1 MPLLQSA
8 LGSLRTLR
16 PSWPAPPG
24 AFGRLGRFAG
34 HLPRLSPRAGWL
46 LYTLACFVSFVV
58 LTFPADVLL
67 QRLIASA
74 PREAGVHARYV
85 EGTCTWLGG
94 CALRDLT
101 LEGPSLGGTAVQL
114 SRLTL
119 RPSLWG
125 LLAGGRPWP
134 LAFQTEG
141 YDGTCEGTLRQVI
154 GGLSVQFALRHLALE
169 QLALPAPWGQ
179 GRISGRV
186 TADGDFSG
194 NPADLYSLQGTFLA
208 TLTDG
213 ALRAGAMNG
222 FPVPAVPTVQ
232 VRLRATLAAG
242 RVEISELRFT
252 ADGVE
257 ASLRG
262 GVTLRTPVARSGL
275 DLQLTAVTT
284 SSLPPAWKTLFS
296 LLPGPQGPAGERRA
310 SIAGSVAAPVVR

>member
-1 MPLLQSA
+1 
-8 LGSLRTLR
+8 
-16 PSWPAPPG
+16 
-24 AFGRLGRFAG
+24 
-34 HLPRLSPRAGWL
+34 
-46 LYTLACFVSFVV
+46 
-58 LTFPADVLL
+58 
-67 QRLIASA
+67 
-74 PREAGVHARYV
+74 
-85 EGTCTWLGG
+85 
-94 CALRDLT
+94 
-101 LEGPSLGGTAVQL
+101 
-114 SRLTL
+114 
-119 RPSLWG
+119 
-125 LLAGGRPWP
+125 GRPW
-134 LAFQTEG
+134 AVTFQAEG
-141 YDGTCEGTLRQVI
+141 YNGTCEGTLRQVV
-154 GGLSVQFALRHLALE
+154 GGLSAQFALRHLALE

-194 NPADLYSLQGTFLA
+194 NPADLYSLQRTFLA

-213 ALRAGAMNG
+213 VLRAAPVDG
-222 FPVPAVPTVQ
+222 FPVPAGRAVQ
-232 VRLRATLAAG
+232 VGLRASRPAG
-242 RVEISELRFT
+242 GVEISELRFT